1 MGPAQAV
8 CNTCTACV
16 QGEVRG
22 LGKDLIVA
30 SAVQAADVSKPF
42 LKKRFGGPLKP
53 AELGFDEFCN
63 E

>member
-1 MGPAQAV
+1 
-8 CNTCTACV
+8 
-16 QGEVRG
+16 
-22 LGKDLIVA
+22 LGKDLIAA